1 MATPRK
7 PQDRRTKAVNETEEV
22 PPFEFEHNGKSYA
35 LASADTLDA
44 GFARKNRKLSPED
57 QFFTVLEAL
66 ADDETLAAI
75 DSMKKA
81 DFEKF
86 QREFFAHSGV
96 ELGE

>member
-1 MATPRK
+1 MAAPRK
-7 PQDRRTKAVNETEEV
+7 PQDRQTKAVNDSAETE
-22 PPFEFEHNGKSYA
+22 PFEFEHHGQTYT

-44 GFARKNRKLSPED
+44 GFARKNRKLAPDD

-75 DSMKKA
+75 DSMRKQEFEQFQKA
-81 DFEKF
+81 
-86 QREFFAHSGV
+86 FFAHSGI